1 MMFFILLKYLSR
13 ISMHLKIHLL
23 NIEVRDL
30 TNLNQRLNL
39 SEVGKDRTIYHSHRV
54 IKLFCKFL
62 KYCSNGKVMPLLFI
76 TSVHCEECIFVFG
89 CLHCR
94 NGELGN
100 YSFQLGFANLMIV
113 RRGERDTLHSIFLD
127 ILTLHTNLL

>member
-1 MMFFILLKYLSR
+1 
-13 ISMHLKIHLL
+13 
-23 NIEVRDL
+23 
-30 TNLNQRLNL
+30 
-39 SEVGKDRTIYHSHRV
+39 
-54 IKLFCKFL
+54 
-62 KYCSNGKVMPLLFI
+62 MPLLFI
-76 TSVHCEECIFVFG
+76 TSVPCEECIFVFA

-100 YSFQLGFANLMIV
+100 YSFQLGLATLMIV